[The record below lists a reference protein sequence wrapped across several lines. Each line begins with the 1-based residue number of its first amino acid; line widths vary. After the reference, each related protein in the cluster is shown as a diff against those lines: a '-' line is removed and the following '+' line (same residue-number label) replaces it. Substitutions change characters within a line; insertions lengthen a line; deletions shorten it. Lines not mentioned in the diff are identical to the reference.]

1 MLACR
6 RLKTCSCSSLG
17 TLDNYM
23 TWKNRPFIAT
33 NFLVVCILSLQYFA
47 QNMTLAKTEKKKKRK
62 KKKECA
68 TGLVPSRLRLRGVGL
83 GDGKGKGRKTLA
95 FLLPIAPLAPLR
107 RDRERRLGMSQLTK

>member
-6 RLKTCSCSSLG
+6 RLKICSCSSLG

-33 NFLVVCILSLQYFA
+33 NFLVVCTLSLQYFA
-47 QNMTLAKTEKKKKRK
+47 QNMTLAITEKKKKK
-62 KKKECA
+62 KCT
-68 TGLVPSRLRLRGVGL
+68 TGLVPSRLRVTRAAGAGGG

-107 RDRERRLGMSQLTK
+107 SDRERRLGMSQLTK